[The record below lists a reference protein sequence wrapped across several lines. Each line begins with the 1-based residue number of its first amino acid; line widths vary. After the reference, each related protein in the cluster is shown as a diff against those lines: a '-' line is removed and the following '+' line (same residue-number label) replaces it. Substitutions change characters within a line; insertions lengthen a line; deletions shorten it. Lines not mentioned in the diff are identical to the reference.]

1 MGKHSGRHAFKDK
14 LISLGYADLTDDVI
28 ENAFGKF
35 KILADK
41 KKHIYDEDI
50 IALVDDS
57 LVLDNKANTIV
68 LKSLKVFAGTG
79 EPQKADMTLDVN
91 GQIKSATETGD
102 GPVDAIFKCIKN
114 LYPHDVN
121 LQLYQVH
128 AVTEG
133 TDAQATV
140 SVRIEENGKTTVGQA
155 ADTDTLVASANAY
168 IAALNKMILKREKTA
183 PAMEQEKEK
192 MRGIQMG
199 LFDKVKKIWSQDMA
213 IDLGTANTLV
223 VVKGQGVVLNEPSVV
238 AIVEQAGKKQVLA
251 VGDEAKTMLGRTPG
265 NIEAI
270 RPLRDGVIADFIVT
284 EEMIKHFIKKVHK
297 GRSFANPRILIC
309 VPTGSTPVERKAI
322 QDSALAAGAR
332 RVQLI
337 EEPIAA
343 AIGANLPISE
353 ATGSMVVDIGG
364 GTSEIAVMSLGG
376 LVYSKSLRVAGDAM
390 DGAMAN
396 YMRKEYNLMIGD
408 STAEKIKKEI
418 GTAIPTND
426 NTYPVKGRD
435 LRSGTPKEV
444 NITEEDT
451 AEALNDILR
460 EMVNGIKD
468 ALEATPP
475 ELSADLVDMGLTLT
489 GGGALLKNIDKRF
502 SKETGLPVHIA
513 EDPLSCVAVG
523 TGKALD
529 QEQTFSTMMTEY

>member
-1 MGKHSGRHAFKDK
+1 MFKGLSG
-14 LISLGYADLTDDVI
+14 LSSL
-28 ENAFGKF
+28 
-35 KILADK
+35 
-41 KKHIYDEDI
+41 
-50 IALVDDS
+50 
-57 LVLDNKANTIV
+57 
-68 LKSLKVFAGTG
+68 
-79 EPQKADMTLDVN
+79 
-91 GQIKSATETGD
+91 
-102 GPVDAIFKCIKN
+102 
-114 LYPHDVN
+114 
-121 LQLYQVH
+121 
-128 AVTEG
+128 
-133 TDAQATV
+133 
-140 SVRIEENGKTTVGQA
+140 
-155 ADTDTLVASANAY
+155 
-168 IAALNKMILKREKTA
+168 
-183 PAMEQEKEK
+183 
-192 MRGIQMG
+192 
-199 LFDKVKKIWSQDMA
+199 WSQDMA

-223 VVKGQGVVLNEPSVV
+223 VLKEQGVVLNEPSVV
-238 AIVEQAGKKQVLA
+238 AVIEDGGRKSVLA

-265 NIEAI
+265 NISAI
-270 RPLRDGVIADFIVT
+270 RPLKDGVIADFVVT

-297 GRSFANPRILIC
+297 KSAFANPRILIC

-332 RVQLI
+332 KVQLI

-343 AIGANLPISE
+343 AIGAGLPISE

-390 DGAMAN
+390 DTAMIN
-396 YMRKEYNLMIGD
+396 FMRREYNLLIGD

-418 GTAIPTND
+418 GTAIPSNN
-426 NTYPVKGRD
+426 NTYAVKGRD

-451 AEALNDILR
+451 AEALNGILK

-468 ALEATPP
+468 ALENTPP

-513 EDPLSCVAVG
+513 EDPLSCVAIG

-529 QEQTFSTMMTEY
+529 QEQTFSTMLTEY

>member
-1 MGKHSGRHAFKDK
+1 
-14 LISLGYADLTDDVI
+14 
-28 ENAFGKF
+28 
-35 KILADK
+35 
-41 KKHIYDEDI
+41 
-50 IALVDDS
+50 
-57 LVLDNKANTIV
+57 
-68 LKSLKVFAGTG
+68 
-79 EPQKADMTLDVN
+79 
-91 GQIKSATETGD
+91 
-102 GPVDAIFKCIKN
+102 
-114 LYPHDVN
+114 
-121 LQLYQVH
+121 
-128 AVTEG
+128 
-133 TDAQATV
+133 
-140 SVRIEENGKTTVGQA
+140 
-155 ADTDTLVASANAY
+155 
-168 IAALNKMILKREKTA
+168 
-183 PAMEQEKEK
+183 
-192 MRGIQMG
+192 
-199 LFDKVKKIWSQDMA
+199 MA

-223 VVKGQGVVLNEPSVV
+223 VLKGQGVVLNEPSVV
-238 AIVEQAGKKQVLA
+238 AIADNMGKKTVLA

-265 NIEAI
+265 NISAI

-297 GRSFANPRILIC
+297 NKTFANPRILIC

-343 AIGANLPISE
+343 AIGAGLPISE

-364 GTSEIAVMSLGG
+364 GTTEIAVMSLGG
-376 LVYSKSLRVAGDAM
+376 LVYSRSLRVAGDAM
-390 DGAMAN
+390 DTALVN

-418 GTAIPTND
+418 GTAIPSNS
-426 NTYPVKGRD
+426 NTYAVKGRD

-451 AEALNDILR
+451 AEALNDILK

-468 ALEATPP
+468 ALENTPP

-502 SKETGLPVHIA
+502 SKETGLPVFIA
-513 EDPLSCVAVG
+513 DDPLACVAIG

-529 QEQTFSTMMTEY
+529 QEETFSTMLSEY

>member
-1 MGKHSGRHAFKDK
+1 MSIFNK
-14 LISLGYADLTDDVI
+14 IS
-28 ENAFGKF
+28 
-35 KILADK
+35 
-41 KKHIYDEDI
+41 
-50 IALVDDS
+50 
-57 LVLDNKANTIV
+57 
-68 LKSLKVFAGTG
+68 
-79 EPQKADMTLDVN
+79 
-91 GQIKSATETGD
+91 
-102 GPVDAIFKCIKN
+102 
-114 LYPHDVN
+114 
-121 LQLYQVH
+121 
-128 AVTEG
+128 
-133 TDAQATV
+133 
-140 SVRIEENGKTTVGQA
+140 
-155 ADTDTLVASANAY
+155 
-168 IAALNKMILKREKTA
+168 
-183 PAMEQEKEK
+183 
-192 MRGIQMG
+192 
-199 LFDKVKKIWSQDMA
+199 KIWSQDMA

-223 VVKGQGVVLNEPSVV
+223 VLKGQGVVLNEPSVV
-238 AIVEQAGKKQVLA
+238 AVVDNRGKKSVLA

-265 NIEAI
+265 NISAI

-297 GRSFANPRILIC
+297 RSTFANPRILIC

-390 DGAMAN
+390 DGAMVN

-418 GTAIPTND
+418 GTAIPTNN
-426 NTYPVKGRD
+426 NTYAVKGRD

-444 NITEEDT
+444 NISEEDT
-451 AEALNDILR
+451 AEALNPILKDI
-460 EMVNGIKD
+460 VSAIKK
-468 ALEATPP
+468 ALENTPP

-489 GGGALLKNIDKRF
+489 GGGSLLNNIDKRF
-502 SKETGLPVHIA
+502 SKETGLPVNVA
-513 EDPLSCVAVG
+513 DDPLSCVAIG

-529 QEQTFSTMMTEY
+529 QEETFSSVLSEY

>member
-1 MGKHSGRHAFKDK
+1 
-14 LISLGYADLTDDVI
+14 
-28 ENAFGKF
+28 
-35 KILADK
+35 
-41 KKHIYDEDI
+41 
-50 IALVDDS
+50 
-57 LVLDNKANTIV
+57 
-68 LKSLKVFAGTG
+68 
-79 EPQKADMTLDVN
+79 
-91 GQIKSATETGD
+91 
-102 GPVDAIFKCIKN
+102 
-114 LYPHDVN
+114 
-121 LQLYQVH
+121 
-128 AVTEG
+128 
-133 TDAQATV
+133 
-140 SVRIEENGKTTVGQA
+140 
-155 ADTDTLVASANAY
+155 
-168 IAALNKMILKREKTA
+168 
-183 PAMEQEKEK
+183 
-192 MRGIQMG
+192 
-199 LFDKVKKIWSQDMA
+199 MA

-223 VVKGQGVVLNEPSVV
+223 VLKGQGVVLNEPSVV
-238 AIVEQAGKKQVLA
+238 AIVENMGKKTVLA

-265 NIEAI
+265 NISAI

-297 GRSFANPRILIC
+297 NKTFANPRILIC

-343 AIGANLPISE
+343 AIGAGLPISE

-364 GTSEIAVMSLGG
+364 GTTEIAVMSLGG
-376 LVYSKSLRVAGDAM
+376 LVYSRSLRIAGDAM
-390 DGAMAN
+390 DTALIN

-418 GTAIPTND
+418 GTAIPSNS
-426 NTYPVKGRD
+426 NTYAVKGRD

-451 AEALNDILR
+451 AEALNDILK

-468 ALEATPP
+468 ALENTPP

-502 SKETGLPVHIA
+502 SKETGLPVFIA
-513 EDPLSCVAVG
+513 DDPLACVAIG
-523 TGKALD
+523 TGKALE
-529 QEQTFSTMMTEY
+529 QEETFSTMLSEY